1 MYFGVLL
8 SRLCGVYLNNP
19 ALCFGN
25 SVIHNK
31 IFDACN
37 VLLSNCAH
45 CLKTV
50 DLFKLRSFV
59 THCEASNMS
68 AMVDDPLTSFSS
80 SAGVSKIAPCATR

>member
-25 SVIHNK
+25 SVIRNK

-50 DLFKLRSFV
+50 DLFKLQKFRNSLRSLEYV
-59 THCEASNMS
+59 C
-68 AMVDDPLTSFSS
+68 D
-80 SAGVSKIAPCATR
+80 G